1 MLLLYSSN
9 QVEVYRCFIICVH
22 ARGRLSVPRGAQVSA
37 GVEADGNIP
46 AQKLDGF
53 N

>member
-9 QVEVYRCFIICVH
+9 QVEVSQVNFPACGQ
-22 ARGRLSVPRGAQVSA
+22 ARGAQVSA
-37 GVEADGNIP
+37 GVEAEGNIP
-46 AQKLDGF
+46 AHKLAVF